1 MSAALPIAALAAL
14 TLAAKL
20 RRGSR
25 SWSDVDPLEHAKAEA
40 ERLAAVM
47 REERGRSVHGWV
59 RGVYRGDSGS
69 I

>member
-25 SWSDVDPLEHAKAEA
+25 SWSDVDPLEQAKAEA
-40 ERLAAVM
+40 EQLAAV
-47 REERGRSVHGWV
+47 ERQR
-59 RGVYRGDSGS
+59 RR
-69 I
+69 